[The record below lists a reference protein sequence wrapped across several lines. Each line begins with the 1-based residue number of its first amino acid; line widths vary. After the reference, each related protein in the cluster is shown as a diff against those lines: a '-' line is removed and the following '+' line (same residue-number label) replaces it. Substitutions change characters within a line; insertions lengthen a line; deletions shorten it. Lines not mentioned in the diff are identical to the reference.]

1 MRISERRLKL
11 YLSGYID
18 LKQEE
23 KDFFNEIISKFEN
36 VLKDIKVSV
45 CNYLEMESDT
55 AFGEKTKNYINSIEE
70 KIIYIKDCNSNNMKN
85 VFIVDRSI
93 CDITGD
99 ILRENDMVN
108 VFFYNYLFRKIMNN
122 DIIDVYRKP
131 L

>member
-1 MRISERRLKL
+1 
-11 YLSGYID
+11 
-18 LKQEE
+18 
-23 KDFFNEIISKFEN
+23 
-36 VLKDIKVSV
+36 
-45 CNYLEMESDT
+45 
-55 AFGEKTKNYINSIEE
+55 
-70 KIIYIKDCNSNNMKN
+70 MKN